1 MSQHTVKEILQSV
14 SPGDQEF
21 FPSIVRALAQALSA
35 DMVFIARIDHE
46 SNAAETL
53 CTYSPNMEVDSFSYE
68 LDNTPCCQVV
78 SSDELVCTY
87 NGDVQIQFPEDHM
100 LIDMGINSYLGTP
113 LKNAENQVIGIL
125 VSLFSGTIP
134 DLKQAELLFNLFSGL
149 VSRELVV
156 VENMRQLS
164 VASQVF
170 SSLDEAIVIFD
181 RELKIQLVNR
191 AYERISGFQHDELI
205 NKSVESTGFLGRN
218 KQLLYTIRESME
230 TVGSWVGEINGRRKD
245 GVYYTVQVQITA
257 RKNQADQVENYIA
270 VLSDITSKKHAEKTI
285 HLQANYDSLTGLPN
299 RQLFNDR
306 LDQAIRI
313 SRRKNKKFAVVFMD
327 IDMFK
332 SINDSLGHS
341 WGDVLLA
348 EVSFRL
354 KRALRSSDTIARFG
368 GDEFTFIVD
377 PIDKVSDAIVVLN
390 QIKKAMQDPFTL
402 QSNRLFVTSS
412 LGVAVYPND
421 GSSREQLISHADQA
435 MYSAKNLGRDQYQ
448 FFTSDM
454 HQAIEEKLAL
464 KNALQEAI
472 INRDINVCFQWI
484 ENERKTKQLKFEV
497 LARWQHLGKNIPPD
511 TFIEIAEEFNLISD
525 LDDVVLEQACFAG
538 YQLKD
543 MGVNDFMFCTN
554 RSPRELAKK
563 DNPVERWTKIIESFG
578 LSVEQFN
585 IEVTENILAKDSD
598 GHFEV
603 LDQLAE
609 SGFSISI
616 DDFGTGYCSLGYLN
630 KFPIDTIKIDKSFI
644 DELDEN
650 DEQSAIID
658 AIMAMAKALKKQVV
672 AEGVETTH
680 QYESLQRLG
689 CQQFQGYLFS
699 KPLSLSDLTTLL
711 KDRGLISENKVDVI
725 TE

>member
-46 SNAAETL
+46 LNSAETL
-53 CTYSPNMEVDSFSYE
+53 CAYSPSMDVENFSYE
-68 LDNTPCCQVV
+68 LDNTPCCQVA
-78 SSDELVCTY
+78 SSNELVCTY
-87 NGDVQIQFPEDHM
+87 NGDVQIQFPDDQM

-113 LKNAENQVIGIL
+113 LKNADNQVIGIL
-125 VSLFSGTIP
+125 VSLFSKTIP

-156 VENMRQLS
+156 VENMSQLS
-164 VASQVF
+164 VANQVF

-181 RELKIQLVNR
+181 QELKIQLVNR
-191 AYERISGFQHDELI
+191 AYERISGFQYDELI
-205 NKSVESTGFLGRN
+205 NKSVELTGFLGRN
-218 KQLLYTIRESME
+218 KQLLYTIKESME

-257 RKNQADQVENYIA
+257 SKNKADHIENYIA

-377 PIDKVSDAIVVLN
+377 PIEKVSDAIAVLN
-390 QIKKAMQDPFTL
+390 QIKNAMQEPFTL

-421 GSSREQLISHADQA
+421 GASREQLISHADQA
-435 MYSAKNLGRDQYQ
+435 MYSAKNMGRDQYQ

-464 KNALQEAI
+464 KNSLHEAI
-472 INRDINVCFQWI
+472 INRDIGVHFQWI
-484 ENERKTKQLKFEV
+484 ENEYHPGQLKFEV

-511 TFIEIAEEFNLISD
+511 IFIEIAEEFNLISD

-538 YQLKD
+538 YQLRQL
-543 MGVNDFMFCTN
+543 GIEDFMFCTN
-554 RSPRELAKK
+554 RSPRELAKRN
-563 DNPVERWTKIIESFG
+563 NPVQRWKNIIESFG
-578 LSVEQFN
+578 LSVDKFN
-585 IEVTENILAKDSD
+585 IEVTENILAKDID

-603 LDQLAE
+603 LYQLAN

-644 DELDEN
+644 DELEEN
-650 DEQSAIID
+650 EEQSAIVD

-672 AEGVETTH
+672 AEGVETAYQHKT
-680 QYESLQRLG
+680 LQRLG

-699 KPLSLSDLTTLL
+699 KPLALSDLITML
-711 KDRGLISENKVDVI
+711 KNRGLVSEGNVAVLS
-725 TE
+725 E